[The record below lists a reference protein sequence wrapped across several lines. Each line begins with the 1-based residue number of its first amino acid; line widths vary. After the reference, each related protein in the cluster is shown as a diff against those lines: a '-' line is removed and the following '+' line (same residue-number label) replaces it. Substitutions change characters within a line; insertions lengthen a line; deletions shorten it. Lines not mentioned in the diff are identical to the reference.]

1 MKDARKLSEI
11 DIQNQKIM
19 ENKELNLFEALV
31 PVLILMGFLAYNIF
45 FADGV
50 MFGDYSNQ
58 YILLIGALIAVF
70 IGFLNKVPLIL
81 MCLEVWENWRSILIP
96 ILILL
101 LVGALA
107 GTWLVGGIIP
117 NNGVLWATC
126 FES

>member
-19 ENKELNLFEALV
+19 ENKELNLFEAFV

-58 YILLIGALIAVF
+58 YSSD
-70 IGFLNKVPLIL
+70 
-81 MCLEVWENWRSILIP
+81 WSIDSSLYRF
-96 ILILL
+96 
-101 LVGALA
+101 
-107 GTWLVGGIIP
+107 
-117 NNGVLWATC
+117 
-126 FES
+126 FE